1 MKRLSQTICFS
12 LSVLWLA
19 SACQLGGPEAVIKKF
34 YRALEKGN
42 LEEAVSLLSSRITET
57 LGEEKIKTGLAEAA
71 REMQQKGGVK
81 SLEITQ
87 MNVTGEI
94 ADAQVKLKYG
104 NGSIDTEKVRLIK
117 EKGRWKIDVDK

>member
-1 MKRLSQTICFS
+1 MKRFCWTLCLS
-12 LSVLWLA
+12 LSVLCLA
-19 SACQLGGPEAVIKKF
+19 SACQLGGPEATIKKF

-42 LEEAVSLLSSRITET
+42 LDEAVSLLSGRITKT

-81 SLEITQ
+81 SLEVTQ

-94 ADAQVKLKYG
+94 ADAQVKLEYG
-104 NGSIDTEKVRLIK
+104 NGSIDTEKVKLIK
-117 EKGRWKIDVDK
+117 EEGRWKIDVDK